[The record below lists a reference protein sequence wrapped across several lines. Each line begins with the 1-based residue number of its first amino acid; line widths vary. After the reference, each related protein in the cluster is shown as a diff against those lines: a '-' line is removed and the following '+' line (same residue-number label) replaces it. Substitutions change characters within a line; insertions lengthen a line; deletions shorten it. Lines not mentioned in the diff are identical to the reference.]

1 MAQINLGV
9 EVTNMSSPLF
19 ETIILLVRFLR
30 EVFDTSKKMQFYEK
44 CSNYIFSSVTSKPCI
59 TMLLILHCRRTEPQ
73 CCIGVGKHCKG
84 LTITLLN
91 QQQRSSLDIMFYRI
105 CRVWN
110 MARYNKR
117 STILYLCCQNKFVAF
132 ST

>member
-1 MAQINLGV
+1 
-9 EVTNMSSPLF
+9 
-19 ETIILLVRFLR
+19 
-30 EVFDTSKKMQFYEK
+30 
-44 CSNYIFSSVTSKPCI
+44 
-59 TMLLILHCRRTEPQ
+59 MLLILHCRKTETQ

-117 STILYLCCQNKFVAF
+117 SSIVPMLPKQICSFFDRVRPWNNSINMTLANKYSDRIIYLILYDTGRTCSLHKHLLTIVFDYDLSFLNWRNKA
-132 ST
+132 TT